1 VVIACRAMTWPKRIA
16 VVASALGLAG
26 VAWGLWIA
34 RRALPAETGAVAV
47 EGLRGTVEIVRD
59 RWGVPHIYANDDDDA
74 YFGLGWAT
82 AQDRLFQMEM
92 NRRLAQGRL
101 SEVFGA
107 RTVLLDRLFRTMDFA
122 GGGRRVLAR
131 ARPEALSAAH
141 AYAQGV
147 NAYVR
152 VLGRRLPPEFA
163 LLRIGFDEARAEDFA
178 GILGFMAWRLNL
190 SWAFD
195 PLYERLV
202 AKVGEERAA
211 ELFPY
216 NSGGSPSVYPATAT
230 ARPPQLS
237 LFDLSPDAAALAS
250 FGPSLRASNNWV
262 VGPRKSATGRPILCN
277 DPHLAHGLPG
287 VWYEAHL
294 KTSTQDVIGVTIP
307 GFPLV
312 VIGHNRQIA
321 WGMTNLMVDAADFF
335 LEKIDAEGTRVL
347 SRGEWTPLERR
358 SETIRVRGGRPL
370 TLEVRSTPH
379 GPLVSDLLPGE
390 TRALS
395 YEWNYQAA
403 SQACELDGFYAL
415 DRARSWTEFRAALSR
430 LGSIA
435 QNVVY
440 ADAKGHIGLQAA
452 GAIPRLTGRRDGTRF
467 RTGWD
472 GSEDW
477 DGFIPFD
484 ELPSVFDPP
493 QGWLA
498 SANNPTLPAPSP
510 YYISSQWEPVDRI
523 RRIQELIREK
533 DKLSVEDME
542 RIQQDTTV
550 VSAREIAALVVL
562 AFATQPPRD
571 DEVRAAIDLL
581 RGWDGDM
588 RADSAAATIF
598 SVLYRRLFD
607 ETFSDELGKDLARA
621 YRAQAN
627 VWAIMLEAAL
637 ERHPR
642 WFDRVDTPGVEGR
655 DDVLRAGLEKSVDEL
670 RRTLG
675 GEPRTWTWGRVHT
688 LEFQH
693 PLGRGSSLLGFYF
706 NRGPFPVPGHNES
719 VNKMEFG
726 DEGFAVIQ
734 GPSMRQITDFSD
746 LDRSVAVLPGGQSGI
761 PSSPHYADLMALWL
775 AGRYHPLLMDRDEID
790 QVVEGRLVLNPR

>member
-1 VVIACRAMTWPKRIA
+1 MTWPKR
-16 VVASALGLAG
+16 VALVTSALGVAG
-26 VAWGLWIA
+26 VGWGLWIA
-34 RRALPAETGAVAV
+34 RRALPAEAGTVQV
-47 EGLRGTVEIVRD
+47 QGLRGSVEIVRD
-59 RWGVPHIYANDDDDA
+59 RWGVPHIFAKDDDDA
-74 YFGLGWAT
+74 YFALGWAT

-101 SEVFGA
+101 SEIFGA
-107 RTVLLDRLFRTMDFA
+107 RTLALDRLFRTMDFA
-122 GGGRRVLAR
+122 GAGRRILAR
-131 ARPEALSAAH
+131 ARPEALAAAE
-141 AYAQGV
+141 AYAHGV
-147 NAYVR
+147 NANVR
-152 VLGRRLPPEFA
+152 RMGRRLPPEFA

-202 AKVGEERAA
+202 AKVGEDRAA

-216 NSGGSPSVYPATAT
+216 NLGGSPSVYPA
-230 ARPPQLS
+230 RPAAPPLALS
-237 LFDLSPDAAALAS
+237 LFDVSPDAAALVS

-277 DPHLAHGLPG
+277 DPHMAHGLPG

-321 WGMTNLMVDAADFF
+321 WGMTNLMVDGADFF
-335 LEKIDAEGTRVL
+335 IEKLDAEGGGRVL
-347 SRGEWTPLERR
+347 SHGEWTPLEKRT
-358 SETIRVRGGRPL
+358 ETIRVRGGRPF
-370 TLEVRSTPH
+370 TFEVRSTPH

-395 YEWNYQAA
+395 YEWNFAAA
-403 SQACELDGFYAL
+403 SQACELDAFYAL
-415 DRARSWTEFRAALSR
+415 DRARSWAEFRAALSR

-440 ADAKGHIGLQAA
+440 ADLKGHIGLQAA
-452 GAIPRLTGRRDGTRF
+452 GAIPRLTGRHDGTRF
-467 RTGWD
+467 RVGWD

-477 DGFIPFD
+477 DGFIPFE

-498 SANNPTLPAPSP
+498 SANNPTLPAPAP
-510 YYISSQWEPVDRI
+510 FYVSSQWEPVDRI
-523 RRIQELIREK
+523 RRIQELLGGRA
-533 DKLSVEDME
+533 KLTVEDME

-550 VSAREIAALVVL
+550 ASAREIAPLVVA
-562 AFATQPPRD
+562 AFEGRPPRD
-571 DEVRAAIDLL
+571 DAVRAAIELL

-588 RADSAAATIF
+588 RADRPAATLF
-598 SVLYRRLFD
+598 AVLYRRLFD
-607 ETFSDELGKDLARA
+607 ETFADELGMDLARA

-627 VWAIMLEAAL
+627 VWAIMLRAAL
-637 ERHPR
+637 EGHES

-655 DDVLRAGLEKSVDEL
+655 DDMLRVSLEKTVDEL

-675 GEPRTWTWGRVHT
+675 GEPGSWTWGRLHT

-693 PLGRGSSLLGFYF
+693 PLGRGAPILGFYF
-706 NRGPFPVPGHNES
+706 NRGPFPVPGHNQS

-726 DEGFAVIQ
+726 DEGFAVVQ

-746 LDRSVAVLPGGQSGI
+746 LDRSLAVLPGGQSGI
-761 PSSPHYADLMALWL
+761 PASPHYADLMALWL
-775 AGRYHPLLMDRDEID
+775 AGRYHPLLMDREEID
-790 QVVEGRLVLNPR
+790 EAVEGRLVLDPG